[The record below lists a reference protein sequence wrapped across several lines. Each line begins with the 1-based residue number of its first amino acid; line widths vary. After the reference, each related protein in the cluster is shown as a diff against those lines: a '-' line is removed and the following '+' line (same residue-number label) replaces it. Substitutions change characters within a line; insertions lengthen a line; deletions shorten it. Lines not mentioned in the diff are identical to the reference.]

1 MQNTE
6 LGEIRSPASVSNILV
21 DNGEF
26 HHRESDLLLINEA
39 EVAIQGLTPG
49 LSRASELQ
57 QRMTKVIKTLKLNIK
72 DHSNEAAY
80 FGFLQFTYS
89 NNANKNVD
97 DTEEND
103 CLSSFVHLAAS
114 TRPWSLAKLIE
125 AYQLRAPDF
134 ILSIQTGNVYD
145 NDPHKQKSGIQT
157 ETERAIQHGLT
168 DTARIT
174 HPWVTT
180 SCINQDVIKLLGNAL
195 HRDICGRDVPC
206 LGFCSWNYVPGDHQP
221 VKQSSTTSTFCEM
234 RYSMDNEH
242 PPIHKYMMTP
252 SANCDSLNSQGQLEP
267 SHTHF
272 FFFDDGSKDVKNM
285 LLKRQ
290 EVEHELSISK
300 VLRSPISGFQEKN
313 AVSDSD
319 IPIIMLLIG
328 GDFATLAATCK
339 GLAVGTPVV
348 VVRNTGGIADI
359 VAQLCRKL
367 SPTDELAQFRK
378 SIYIEECKKELKKL
392 CLKENDAREQN
403 EEIGKYVDVLNE
415 MEELIIVFDAIEY
428 NAKLED
434 TIADAILT
442 GIKYQNENWGQFFG
456 QNTKAALLLWCAV
469 WGKDE
474 YARELLTDRKA
485 ETAASANNAEQDKN
499 QVISLA
505 QQILFEALHR
515 NTVPFVS
522 LLMEY
527 GASIE
532 ELTEEQLI
540 IICIKTMNDDALVLN
555 KSHVNFTSVKRDAKL
570 SELKKYVEQRYNG
583 YLRQYLNHYVTKEN
597 DREKKRTK
605 GQLVR
610 EPIGEQKVSA
620 SFTPLSKIF
629 DGRKTE
635 ALYLWFVFM
644 NQPAMAKYLCSRSRN
659 QTVASLLAA
668 EIYAAAANTATINKQ
683 SLRAISE

>member
-1 MQNTE
+1 MQNAE
-6 LGEIRSPASVSNILV
+6 LSEIRSPASVSNRLA
-21 DNGEF
+21 DNGESY
-26 HHRESDLLLINEA
+26 HRESDLLLVNET
-39 EVAIQGLTPG
+39 EVATQGLTPG

-57 QRMTKVIKTLKLNIK
+57 QRMTKVIKTIKLNLK
-72 DHSNEAAY
+72 DNSNEAAY

-89 NNANKNVD
+89 NNANRKVD
-97 DTEEND
+97 DNEEND
-103 CLSSFVHLAAS
+103 RLSSFVHLAAS

-168 DTARIT
+168 DTARMT

-206 LGFCSWNYVPGDHQP
+206 LGFCSWNYVPSDHQP
-221 VKQSSTTSTFCEM
+221 VKQSGTTSMFYEM

-252 SANCDSLNSQGQLEP
+252 SANCDSLSSHGQLEP

-300 VLRSPISGFQEKN
+300 VLRSPIFGFQERN

-328 GDFATLAATCK
+328 GDFTTLAATCK

-392 CLKENDAREQN
+392 SLKEKEAREQD
-403 EEIGKYVDVLNE
+403 EDIEKYVDVLNE
-415 MEELIIVFDAIEY
+415 MEELIIVFDAIEH

-442 GIKYQNENWGQFFG
+442 GIKYQIENWEQFFCP
-456 QNTKAALLLWCAV
+456 NTKAALLLWCAV

-474 YARELLTDRKA
+474 YARQLLTDRKA
-485 ETAASANNAEQDKN
+485 ETATSANDAEQSKN
-499 QVISLA
+499 QVGNRARTSTSTASKSILLVLPVIPLA

-515 NTVPFVS
+515 NTVSFVS

-540 IICIKTMNDDALVLN
+540 IICVKTMNDDALVLN
-555 KSHVNFTSVKRDAKL
+555 KLHVHFTSVKRDAKL
-570 SELKKYVEQRYNG
+570 SELKKYVEQRYND

-605 GQLVR
+605 RQLAR
-610 EPIGEQKVSA
+610 KPTGEQKISA

-644 NQPAMAKYLCSRSRN
+644 NQPAMAKYLCSRSR
-659 QTVASLLAA
+659 VRYAS
-668 EIYAAAANTATINKQ
+668 
-683 SLRAISE
+683 

>member
-1 MQNTE
+1 MY
-6 LGEIRSPASVSNILV
+6 IFS
-21 DNGEF
+21 
-26 HHRESDLLLINEA
+26 
-39 EVAIQGLTPG
+39 
-49 LSRASELQ
+49 
-57 QRMTKVIKTLKLNIK
+57 
-72 DHSNEAAY
+72 EAAY

-206 LGFCSWNYVPGDHQP
+206 LGFCSWNYVPGISIINTIVTYNSLHNTICYSLGDHQP

-610 EPIGEQKVSA
+610 EPIGEQK
-620 SFTPLSKIF
+620 
-629 DGRKTE
+629 
-635 ALYLWFVFM
+635 
-644 NQPAMAKYLCSRSRN
+644 N